1 MNITASNIIRLINQ
15 LPRNIRYN
23 YVNPK
28 NRNTIEIVNIVFPE
42 GPISIKRSN
51 SSEIQTI
58 SKNMI
63 WRLANSVEEGI
74 PVNMERVFGAS
85 YNTRSVL
92 EALLAHTPEFY
103 WCRPGRIE
111 LPHSPQEIKEG
122 HKHLIWLPNQRH
134 ENATPQ
140 EYHTDIV
147 ISEIPS
153 SLVVYDALKISSHPE
168 IKDINITRRHLQI
181 QVALA
186 SIGYQLGFRTWIA
199 RNVQGFSYGHKKIG
213 QLDGVI
219 NRLEQEKLMT
229 VTEGS
234 LPAALH
240 IDCIW
245 FRNGRFIPA
254 VIEVEHSTGITSGL
268 TRMSNLFDQIP
279 PYPIR
284 WVIAAPDEDRHK
296 VIELANRPQFRKLKT
311 KFLPY
316 SSIDELYALCKKR
329 KLNGNAVNEAF
340 LDCFMENCL

>member
-111 LPHSPQEIKEG
+111 LTNSTQEIKEG

-134 ENATPQ
+134 ENATLQ

-168 IKDINITRRHLQI
+168 IKDINITRHRQI
-181 QVALA
+181 GELSGGQKKRVFLARALA
-186 SIGYQLGFRTWIA
+186 QQA
-199 RNVQGFSYGHKKIG
+199 
-213 QLDGVI
+213 
-219 NRLEQEKLMT
+219 
-229 VTEGS
+229 
-234 LPAALH
+234 
-240 IDCIW
+240 
-245 FRNGRFIPA
+245 
-254 VIEVEHSTGITSGL
+254 
-268 TRMSNLFDQIP
+268 
-279 PYPIR
+279 
-284 WVIAAPDEDRHK
+284 K
-296 VIELANRPQFRKLKT
+296 VILLDEPFTGVDVKTEDAIIELLKA
-311 KFLPY
+311 LR
-316 SSIDELYALCKKR
+316 DEGCVILVSTHTL
-329 KLNGNAVNEAF
+329 
-340 LDCFMENCL
+340 